1 MPLDGSVIHALKK
14 ELAETLIGGRV
25 DKVFQPERDEIQLL
39 IRAGG
44 ENLRLLFSAN
54 PNHPR
59 VHITTAQKENP
70 LKAPMFC
77 MLLRK
82 HLSGAKLLS
91 VSQPDFERVLTFDF
105 EAYNELG
112 DKTVKRLVIEMMG
125 RHSNVIFCEENGR
138 IIECLKHV
146 TPETSTVRLVLPG
159 LNYEAP
165 PSQGKKNPLSVT
177 PSDILAMLHELS
189 EGQKLDKW
197 VLSAFTGISPL
208 LAREA
213 VFSHFGEAS
222 LFAGEMT
229 DMEGFAEALYQ
240 FFRKLYISSSPTML
254 QNIGEK
260 KAMDFAICPILQYGS
275 IDTEAF
281 PSVSALLERFYTARD
296 HQAHLLGRTHD
307 TRKLVQNHMARAQK
321 KMLIQEDTIE
331 SAKKRDQYKLYG
343 DLITANLYRI
353 SDGQSAVTV
362 ENLFSEGMEPVEI
375 PLDPT
380 LSAAKNAQHYYRT
393 YTKAKT
399 AEQMASEQLER
410 ALEEL
415 HYLETVEEALEHAD
429 TLAALQEIR
438 EELHEQGYLHHLQ
451 KGKKQRQTLS
461 EPLHFKSS
469 DGFDIDVGRNNKQND
484 QLTLKNAAPYDI
496 WFHTKTIAGSHTIL
510 RTERSQDIPEQTLIE
525 AAMLAA
531 YFSKG
536 QHSSNVPVDYT
547 QVRYVKKPSGAKPG
561 LVIYTDNK
569 TLYVTPDE
577 ALVEKLRKK

>member
-14 ELAETLIGGRV
+14 ELAAALTGGRV

-44 ENLRLLFSAN
+44 ENYRLLFSAN

-59 VHITTAQKENP
+59 VHITSAQKENP

-82 HLSGAKLLS
+82 HLGGAKLLS
-91 VSQPDFERVLTFDF
+91 VSQPDFERALFFDF

-125 RHSNVIFCEENGR
+125 RHSNVIFCEEDGR

-159 LNYEAP
+159 LSYEAP
-165 PSQGKKNPLSVT
+165 PSQGKRNPLSVNEG
-177 PSDILAMLHELS
+177 DILEMLSEIP

-197 VLSAFTGISPL
+197 VLSSFTGISPL

-213 VFSHFGEAS
+213 VFAFFGETEV
-222 LFAGEMT
+222 FAGELT
-229 DMEGFAEALYQ
+229 DKEGFKKALCR
-240 FFRKLYISSSPTML
+240 FFQALDAPPAPTML

-260 KAMDFAICPILQYGS
+260 KAMDFAICPISQYGRVEK
-275 IDTEAF
+275 EAF
-281 PSVSALLERFYTARD
+281 PSVSALLDAFYTARD
-296 HQAHLLGRTHD
+296 HKDHLLARTHD
-307 TRKLVQNHMARAQK
+307 TRKLVQNLIQRAQK
-321 KMLIQEDTIE
+321 KMLIQEDTIDN
-331 SAKKRDQYKLYG
+331 AKKRDQYKLYG

-353 SDGQSAVTV
+353 SDGQERVTV

-380 LSAAKNAQHYYRT
+380 LSAAKNAQHYYRA

-399 AEQMASEQLER
+399 AEQMASEQLAR
-410 ALEEL
+410 ALMEL
-415 HYLETVEEALEHAD
+415 QYLESVEEALEHAD
-429 TLAALQEIR
+429 TLSALQEIR
-438 EELHEQGYLHHLQ
+438 EELHEEGYLHHLQ
-451 KGKKQRQTLS
+451 KGKKQRPALS

-484 QLTLKNAAPYDI
+484 RLTLKSAAPYDL

-510 RTERSQDIPEQTLIE
+510 RTERCEDIPETTLYE

-536 QHSSNVPVDYT
+536 QHSANVPVDYT
-547 QVRYVKKPSGAKPG
+547 RVRYVKKPSGAKPG

-577 ALVEKLRKK
+577 ALAEKLRKK